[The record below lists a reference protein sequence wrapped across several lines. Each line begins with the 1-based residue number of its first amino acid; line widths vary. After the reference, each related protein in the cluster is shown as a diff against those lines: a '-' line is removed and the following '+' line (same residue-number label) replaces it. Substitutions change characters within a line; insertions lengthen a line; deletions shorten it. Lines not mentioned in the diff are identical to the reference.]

1 MNTIFSSVLTEQTI
15 ASNLQVTDPSWVNEL
30 PSAIIESY
38 NIESVQE
45 SDNAVYFRAQMYSYI
60 QDKYV
65 WIVGGFNWYK
75 AHTDFKGT

>member
-15 ASNLQVTDPSWVNEL
+15 ASNLQATDPSWVNEL
-30 PSAIIESY
+30 PSTIIESS
-38 NIESVQE
+38 NIESEQE
-45 SDNAVYFRAQMYSYI
+45 SDNAVSFRVQVYSYM

-65 WIVGGFNWYK
+65 WISGGCNWYK